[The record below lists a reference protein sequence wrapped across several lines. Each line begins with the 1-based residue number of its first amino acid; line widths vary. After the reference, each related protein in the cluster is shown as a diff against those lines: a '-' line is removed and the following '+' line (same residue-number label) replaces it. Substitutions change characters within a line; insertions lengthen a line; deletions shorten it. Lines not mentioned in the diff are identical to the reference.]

1 MNKIAYIEI
10 DTHAEIALNFLEI
23 MNSST
28 KFSVDYYF
36 SKKTANIIQKKQN
49 INIVNPRNI
58 LSELEKKNYDL
69 IIIGTAHRYFNI
81 FKNIVNQYNTAVIV
95 HNIHFSKASRWEIFR
110 SIFKEDFK
118 FRLKLLFKESLLSAP
133 KIYQNANHQLVLDKS
148 FENTDYQYLPVFY
161 PTPYSTQNSD
171 RLRVVIPGGV
181 SQKRRDYQHI
191 LRKIPTFKTNIE
203 FIFCGKATGKEL
215 EWLKNVEK
223 TLPKNIIIRYFT
235 EKLNNENY
243 HNIMTSADMLWCP
256 IQRETSFMNIPEFY
270 GKTKMSGNIGDAIKY
285 SKPAIFPKNYHSDFD
300 FIIREEEDIEQQ
312 FYDIL
317 SKKFNF
323 EDFKKEKIVLH
334 LEQILEKL
342 MKK

>member
-1 MNKIAYIEI
+1 MKKIAYIEI

-23 MNSST
+23 MKNSN
-28 KFSVDYYF
+28 KFCVDYYF
-36 SKKTANIIQKKQN
+36 SKKIANIIQKKQN
-49 INIVNPRNI
+49 INIVTPKNI
-58 LSELEKKNYDL
+58 LSELKKKNYNL

-81 FKNIVNQYNTAVIV
+81 FKNVVNQHNTAIIV

-118 FRLKLLFKESLLSAP
+118 FRLKLLFKESLLSTP
-133 KIYQNANHQLVLDKS
+133 KIYQSANHQLVLEKS
-148 FENTDYQYLPVFY
+148 FENTDYQYLPVFHQLSY
-161 PTPYSTQNSD
+161 THKNSE
-171 RLRVVIPGGV
+171 RLRVVIPGSV

-191 LRKIPTFKTNIE
+191 LRKISTFKTNIE

-215 EWLKNVEK
+215 EWLKNTEK

-235 EKLNNENY
+235 EKLNNEEY
-243 HNIMTSADMLWCP
+243 HTLMASADILWCP
-256 IQRETSFMNIPEFY
+256 IQSETSFMSIPEFY
-270 GKTKMSGNIGDAIKY
+270 GKTKISGNIGDAIKY
-285 SKPAIFPKNYHSDFD
+285 SKPVIFPENYHSHFE
-300 FIIREEEDIEQQ
+300 FIIKEEEDIEQQ

-323 EDFKKEKIVLH
+323 EDFKKDKVLLH

-342 MKK
+342 TKK